1 MELSTYIQIA
11 GFVITALGAA
21 ATVAVV
27 MAKLIDR
34 WLQERFSNL
43 EERLKE
49 MHESNQRDLSHWR
62 QVENDLHML
71 RAEMPHRYVLRE
83 DDIRRHTEIHARID
97 SLNKRD

>member
-71 RAEMPHRYVLRE
+71 RAEMPHRYVLRD
-83 DDIRRHTEIHARID
+83 DDIRRHTAIHARID
-97 SLNKRD
+97 ALNKRD

>member
-83 DDIRRHTEIHARID
+83 DDIRRHTHIHARID
-97 SLNKRD
+97 SLAKRD

>member
-1 MELSTYIQIA
+1 MELSTYIQIG

-62 QVENDLHML
+62 QVESDLHML
-71 RAEMPHRYVLRE
+71 RAEMPHRYVLRYF
-83 DDIRRHTEIHARID
+83 DNPRPTEIHARID
-97 SLNKRD
+97 ALNKRD

>member
-11 GFVITALGAA
+11 GFVITAIGAA

-49 MHESNQRDLSHWR
+49 MHESNQRDLGHWR
-62 QVENDLHML
+62 QVESDLHML
-71 RAEMPHRYVLRE
+71 RAEMPHRYVLRD
-83 DDIRRHTEIHARID
+83 DDIRRHADIHARID
-97 SLNKRD
+97 ALNKRD

>member
-1 MELSTYIQIA
+1 MGISPYYQIA
-11 GFVITALGAA
+11 MLIITALGSAA
-21 ATVAVV
+21 SVAVV

-49 MHESNQRDLSHWR
+49 MHETNQRDLSHWR

-71 RAEMPHRYVLRE
+71 RAEMPHRYVLRD

-97 SLNKRD
+97 ALKKRD

>member
-71 RAEMPHRYVLRE
+71 RAEMPHRYVLRD
-83 DDIRRHTEIHARID
+83 DDIRRHADIHARID
-97 SLNKRD
+97 ALNKRD

>member
-71 RAEMPHRYVLRE
+71 RAEMPHRYVLRD
-83 DDIRRHTEIHARID
+83 DDIRRHTDIHARID
-97 SLNKRD
+97 ALNKRD